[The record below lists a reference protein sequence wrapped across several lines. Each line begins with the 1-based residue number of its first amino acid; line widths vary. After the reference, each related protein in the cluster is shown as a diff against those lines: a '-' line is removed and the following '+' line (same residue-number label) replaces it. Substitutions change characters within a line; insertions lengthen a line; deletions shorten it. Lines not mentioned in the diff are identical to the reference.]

1 MVLGLVLGLGLGMG
15 LVVVGGGW
23 MSWVCLGGTEVL
35 ETLLDAPDLAPDT
48 AFLVIFVPDSN
59 VAWVAVASELA
70 LARRQE
76 AKRKSHVRGTMIY
89 DVRVTCDCCSLHH
102 DGAATDRV

>member
-1 MVLGLVLGLGLGMG
+1 MLLGLGLGLVLGLVLGLGLGMG

-59 VAWVAVASELA
+59 VAWVAVACELA

-76 AKRKSHVRGTMIY
+76 AMR
-89 DVRVTCDCCSLHH
+89 
-102 DGAATDRV
+102 